1 MITPADALEVM
12 AVVAACHHRT
22 APRMDDP
29 EAALV
34 IANHWSELLDGYDFT
49 VPELVRAVK
58 VRAKVCPEAPE
69 AADIIRGARSAR
81 TELMAR
87 AAIPTADPDN
97 WDGHYPGDVK
107 AAQDMAPYPDEWDSR
122 QRVSMYWYAVRM
134 HAMPH
139 TTAGWKALAAQ
150 LKHAQDEREQES
162 V

>member
-12 AVVAACHHRT
+12 AVVSACHHRT

-34 IANHWSELLDGYDFT
+34 IAKHWAELLDGYDFT
-49 VPELVRAVK
+49 VPELIKAVK
-58 VRAKVCPEAPE
+58 LRAKVCPEAPE

-87 AAIPTADPDN
+87 AALPVADADN

-107 AAQDMAPYPDEWDSR
+107 AAADPAEFPAEWDTD
-122 QRVSMYWYAVRM
+122 QRVTTYWYAVRM

-139 TTAGWKALAAQ
+139 TTTGWKALAAQ
-150 LKHAQDEREQES
+150 LKSKQDEREQES
-162 V
+162 A

>member
-34 IANHWSELLDGYDFT
+34 IAKHWSELLDGYDFT
-49 VPELVRAVK
+49 VPELVKAVK

-69 AADIIRGARSAR
+69 AADIIRNARQARS
-81 TELMAR
+81 ELMAR
-87 AAIPTADPDN
+87 AAAPVADTDN
-97 WDGHYPGDVK
+97 WDGHYPGDDK
-107 AAQDMAPYPDEWDSR
+107 AAADMASFPDDWDSG
-122 QRVSMYWYAVRM
+122 QRRSAYWYAVRM
-134 HAMPH
+134 HAMPK

-150 LKHAQDEREQES
+150 LQSQRDEREVS
-162 V
+162 